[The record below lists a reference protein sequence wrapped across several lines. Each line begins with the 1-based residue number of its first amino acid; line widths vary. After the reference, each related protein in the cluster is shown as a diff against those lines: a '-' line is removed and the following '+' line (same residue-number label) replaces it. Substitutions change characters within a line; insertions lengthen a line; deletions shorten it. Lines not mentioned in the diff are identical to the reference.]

1 MIGDN
6 VKIMYITGNWA
17 KLKQARNLL
26 EPLGIEVDNLK
37 LDVPEIQADHMEEVA
52 KFKAKW
58 ASNELKQAVLVNDN
72 GLIIKALNGF
82 PCVYTHYV
90 QDTIGEAGILKLMEG
105 VEDREACF
113 SQTLAYCEYGGEP
126 VTFTAITKGS
136 IAYEKDGQYGWSW
149 DFIFIPDGKD
159 KVLGCFEDDERLA
172 MWNDDCY
179 YELANYLK
187 GKNVG

>member
-1 MIGDN
+1 M
-6 VKIMYITGNWA
+6 KITYITGNWA
-17 KLKQARNLL
+17 KLKQAKNLL
-26 EPLGIEVDNLK
+26 EPLGIEIDNLK

-72 GLIIKALNGF
+72 GLIIKALKGF

-90 QDTIGEAGILKLMEG
+90 QDTIGEDGILKLMEG
-105 VEDREACF
+105 IEDREACF

-149 DFIFIPDGKD
+149 DFIFIPEGQD
-159 KVLGCFEDDERLA
+159 KVLGCFEDDIRLN

-179 YELANYLK
+179 FELVEYLK
-187 GKNVG
+187 EKNGEGC

>member
-1 MIGDN
+1 M
-6 VKIMYITGNWA
+6 KITYITGNWA
-17 KLKQARNLL
+17 KLKQAKNLL

-90 QDTIGEAGILKLMEG
+90 QDTIGEDGILKLMEG
-105 VEDREACF
+105 IEDREACF

-126 VTFTAITKGS
+126 VTFTAITKGR

-149 DFIFIPDGKD
+149 DFIFIPDGQD
-159 KVLGCFEDDERLA
+159 KVLGCFEDDIRLN

-179 YELANYLK
+179 FELVEYLK
-187 GKNVG
+187 GLNDNKC